1 MHSGTSYRIMVH
13 MLAAFVNNSM
23 DLLLNLTL
31 LVSLSILSGFIEQRW
46 PSTTRVGT
54 LWQGALFA
62 VTALFGMLRPLMLGH
77 GVIFDGRSV
86 MISLC
91 ALFFGP
97 LAVTVAGLPVIVYR
111 LTIGGPGVYM
121 GVLTVISSSAVGL
134 WSRYRFKPLDNPPSG
149 VHLYLFG
156 LTVHV
161 AMLAGAVTIPNS
173 GGLAVLRSI
182 GAPVMVLYPLATVL
196 AGKILADQV
205 ASHRMLRALRDS
217 EERFKLS
224 MEATSDGLWDLHV
237 QSDEAYYNPA
247 YYRILGYEPGE
258 FATTG
263 AAWRSMVHPDD
274 LPRALAANMRC
285 IEDGQ
290 DLLEVE
296 YRMRARDGEW
306 RWIYARGK
314 CVERDAQGRGT
325 RLVGTHVDMTERRTT
340 EEQLKRN
347 LVEKEVLLREV
358 HHRVKNNLNIIS
370 SLLNLQSSMIRSPA
384 DAMSAFGNSRDRI
397 MAMSLVHEKLYQSTN
412 YAQVNMQEYVGTLV
426 SQLLV
431 VYGQG
436 RSVRLVFDASN
447 VLLDVN
453 TSIPCGLI
461 MNELITNAFKYAFPD
476 NREGTITLAMRKSA
490 SRDVELDISDDGVG
504 MPADVAL
511 ERADSLGLTLV
522 RMLVEQLDGSI
533 FVTREHGTSFHIQ
546 FSEAS

>member
-1 MHSGTSYRIMVH
+1 MIPM
-13 MLAAFVNNSM
+13 AAALVNNSM

-31 LVSLSILSGFIEQRW
+31 LVALSILSGFIEKRW
-46 PSTTRVGT
+46 PSTTRAGT
-54 LWQGALFA
+54 VWQGALFA
-62 VTALFGMLRPLMLGH
+62 VTALFGMLRPLTLGP

-97 LAVTVAGLPVIVYR
+97 LAATVAGLPVMAYR
-111 LTIGGPGVYM
+111 LSIGGSGVYM
-121 GVLTVISSSAVGL
+121 GVLTVISSSAIGL
-134 WSRYRFKPLDNPPSG
+134 WTRHRIKPLDNPPSG
-149 VHLYLFG
+149 IQLYLFG
-156 LTVHV
+156 LGVHA
-161 AMLAGAVTIPNS
+161 AMLAGAVTFPPAS
-173 GGLAVLRSI
+173 VLAVLKSI
-182 GAPVMVLYPLATVL
+182 GVPVMLLYPLATVL

-205 ASHRMLRALRDS
+205 TSHRMLRALEDS

-224 MEATSDGLWDLHV
+224 MEATSDGLWDLRV

-247 YYRILGYEPGE
+247 YYRILGFEPGE
-258 FATTG
+258 FPTTG

-274 LPRALAANMRC
+274 LPRALEANRSC

-296 YRMRARDGEW
+296 YRMRAKNGDW

-325 RLVGTHVDMTERRTT
+325 RLVGTHVDMTDRRTT

-347 LVEKEVLLREV
+347 LAEKEVLLREV

-384 DAMSAFGNSRDRI
+384 DAMSAFENSRDRI
-397 MAMSLVHEKLYQSTN
+397 MAMSLVHEKLYQSAD
-412 YAQVNMQEYVGTLV
+412 YAQVNMHEYVGTLA
-426 SQLLV
+426 SQLMV
-431 VYGQG
+431 AYGQG
-436 RSVRLVFDASN
+436 RPIRLAFDAPG
-447 VLLDVN
+447 VFLDVN

-461 MNELITNAFKYAFPD
+461 MNEIMTNAFKYAFPD
-476 NREGTITLAMRKSA
+476 NREGTISIALHSSA
-490 SRDVELDISDDGVG
+490 EGLVELHIADDGVG
-504 MPADVAL
+504 MPADVVV

-522 RMLVEQLDGSI
+522 RLLVEQLGGTMRVDRG
-533 FVTREHGTSFHIQ
+533 RGTSFHIEFQ
-546 FSEAS
+546 EAS

>member
-1 MHSGTSYRIMVH
+1 MMVH
-13 MLAAFVNNSM
+13 MLTDLLDNSM

-31 LVSLSILSGFIEQRW
+31 LVSLSILSGFIEKRW
-46 PSTTRVGT
+46 PSTSRIGT
-54 LWQGALFA
+54 LFQGALFA
-62 VTALFGMLRPLMLGH
+62 ITALFGMLRPLVLSP
-77 GVIFDGRSV
+77 GVMFDGRSV

-97 LAVTVAGLPVIVYR
+97 LAVTIAGLPVIAYR
-111 LTIGGPGVYM
+111 LSMGGPGVYM

-149 VHLYLFG
+149 VQLYLFG
-156 LTVHV
+156 LMVHV

-173 GGLAVLRSI
+173 GGLALLRSI
-182 GAPVMVLYPLATVL
+182 GAPVMVLYPLATLL
-196 AGKILADQV
+196 AGKMLADQV
-205 ASHRMLRALRDS
+205 ASYRMLRALRES

-258 FATTG
+258 FTTTG

-274 LPRALAANMRC
+274 LPRALEANRRC
-285 IEDGQ
+285 IEDVQ
-290 DLLEVE
+290 DLLDVE
-296 YRMRARDGEW
+296 YRMRAKDGEW

-325 RLVGTHVDMTERRTT
+325 RLVGTHVDMTERRTM

-370 SLLNLQSSMIRSPA
+370 SLLNLQSSMIKSPA
-384 DAMSAFGNSRDRI
+384 DAMSAFRNSRDRI
-397 MAMSLVHEKLYQSTN
+397 MAMSLVHEQLYQSID
-412 YAQVNMQEYVGTLV
+412 YAQVKMQEYVATLV
-426 SQLLV
+426 AQLLV
-431 VYGQG
+431 LYGQG
-436 RSVRLVFDASN
+436 RPVRIVFDASN

-476 NREGTITLAMRKSA
+476 NRDGIITLAMRKSA
-490 SRDVELDISDDGVG
+490 SHDVELEISDDGIGLPDG
-504 MPADVAL
+504 MDV
-511 ERADSLGLTLV
+511 ETTDSLGLTLV
-522 RMLVEQLDGSI
+522 RLLVEQLNGSLV
-533 FVTREHGTSFHIQ
+533 VTREHGTSFHIQ